1 MPRSVTYEYYTS
13 QYRGT
18 TVAEDE
24 WDHAALLA
32 SAHLERIKA
41 LATVTPYGDEDECE
55 SMAICAMAEVA
66 MMWEDATTAGGGTTS
81 ETIGSV
87 HASYGSAQDLLPGGL
102 GPALMRAAGP
112 WLHICLVVG

>member
-41 LATVTPYGDEDECE
+41 LATVTPYGDEDE
-55 SMAICAMAEVA
+55 
-66 MMWEDATTAGGGTTS
+66 
-81 ETIGSV
+81 
-87 HASYGSAQDLLPGGL
+87 
-102 GPALMRAAGP
+102 
-112 WLHICLVVG
+112 